1 MNTWSSSKDYHE
13 PVYYLVYLL
22 CTFFT
27 GFIVIAFTQY
37 LYSRPLYRDL
47 PASIVE
53 SLLRSPLE
61 YFMGVPSAKIIR
73 VISSDLRVNDRVLG
87 QCLLRLLL
95 YLCAYMS
102 NVFAIIFVA
111 IIMKNFFLL
120 LTQLLFIPVLAY
132 ICVKFLTAQRKYG
145 GIQHDAKL
153 PLNSSFD

>member
-1 MNTWSSSKDYHE
+1 MCSF
-13 PVYYLVYLL
+13 LA
-22 CTFFT
+22 
-27 GFIVIAFTQY
+27 GFIVIAFTYY

-61 YFMGVPSAKIIR
+61 FFMAAPSAKIIR

-95 YLCAYMS
+95 YFCAYMS
-102 NVFAIIFVA
+102 NVFAIIAVA
-111 IIMKNFFLL
+111 ILMKNFFLL
-120 LTQLLFIPVLAY
+120 LNHIVFLPILAY
-132 ICVKFLTAQRKYG
+132 ICIKFLTAQRKYG
-145 GIQHDAKL
+145 GIQHDVKL